1 MKWKWLFKIL
11 MNKFSHQPL
20 WVLTVC
26 LILLCAH
33 LIRDKTIFNLL
44 QMYNNRQT
52 LEKRISDL
60 KTKNKQVED
69 QVKKLSHK
77 PFLEREV
84 KDRLN
89 MVGEEDIIF
98 IFSEERPKKKAP

>member
-1 MKWKWLFKIL
+1 MKWFFKIL
-11 MNKFSHQPL
+11 MKKFSHQPL

-33 LIRDKTIFNLL
+33 LLRDKTIFNLL
-44 QMYNNRQT
+44 QMYNNRQA
-52 LEKRISDL
+52 LEKQISEL
-60 KTKNKQVED
+60 KSKNSQVEE
-69 QVKKLSHK
+69 QVQKLSHK

-89 MVGEEDIIF
+89 MVGERDIIF
-98 IFSEERPKKKAP
+98 IFSEERQKEPAP